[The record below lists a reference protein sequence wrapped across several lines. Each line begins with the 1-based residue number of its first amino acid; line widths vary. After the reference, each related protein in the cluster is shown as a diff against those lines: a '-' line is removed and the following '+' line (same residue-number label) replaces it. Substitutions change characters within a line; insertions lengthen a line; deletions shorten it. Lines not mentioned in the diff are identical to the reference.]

1 MLTAFSATR
10 LNAHASQR
18 GDCRHMNLG
27 LSRLVA
33 REGRRC
39 KGILGSYVWEAG
51 LRCTLICGTG
61 KGDDFCITFGTSIS
75 LDAYTLSY
83 TYMSL

>member
-1 MLTAFSATR
+1 
-10 LNAHASQR
+10 
-18 GDCRHMNLG
+18 MNLG

-39 KGILGSYVWEAG
+39 KGILGSNVWEAC
-51 LRCTLICGTG
+51 LRCMFICGTG

-83 TYMSL
+83 IYIYIYLCRCDLNRRIIFY

>member
-1 MLTAFSATR
+1 
-10 LNAHASQR
+10 
-18 GDCRHMNLG
+18 MNLG

-39 KGILGSYVWEAG
+39 KGILGSNVWEAC
-51 LRCTLICGTG
+51 LRCMFICGTG

-75 LDAYTLSY
+75 LDAYALSY
-83 TYMSL
+83 IYIYIYIFVDVT